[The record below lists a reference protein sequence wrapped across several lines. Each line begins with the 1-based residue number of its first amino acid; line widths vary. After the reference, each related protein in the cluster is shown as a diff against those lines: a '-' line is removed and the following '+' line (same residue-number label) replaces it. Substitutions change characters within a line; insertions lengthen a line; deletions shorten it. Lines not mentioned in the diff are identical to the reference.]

1 MSATASFPL
10 RRLVIPTLI
19 TCVMMA
25 ILVGLGAWQLERL
38 KWKLGLLAE
47 IDHAEASP
55 PVPLAGTPV
64 QFTKVGAQGVLRSD
78 LHAMYGV
85 SVHDVTEGSQLI
97 EPLERPGQPPVL
109 VDLGWVPDGFTAL
122 PNGPATIVGYVRVP
136 NEAGIFTPADDVAHR
151 HFYNL
156 DPAKIGAGLGLP
168 TVAPF
173 TIIAMG
179 PNGIPQP
186 ASALPRP
193 PNDHFGYALT
203 WFGLAVTLV
212 VTYAL
217 FVRKALRS

>member
-1 MSATASFPL
+1 MSATAGLPV

-19 TCVMMA
+19 TCVLMA
-25 ILVGLGAWQLERL
+25 ILVALGVWQLERL

-55 PVPLAGTPV
+55 PIPLSGAPL
-64 QFTKVGAQGVLRSD
+64 QFTKVSVQGVLRND
-78 LHAMYGV
+78 LRALYGV
-85 SVHDVTEGSQLI
+85 DVHGVTEGSQLI
-97 EPLERPGQPPVL
+97 EPLERPGQLPVL
-109 VDLGWVPDGFTAL
+109 VDLGWVPEGFDA
-122 PNGPATIVGYVRVP
+122 PPGGPATVVGYVRVP
-136 NEAGIFTPADDVAHR
+136 NEPGLFTPNDDTGHR

-168 TVAPF
+168 AVAPF

-179 PNGIPQP
+179 LDGIPQP

-193 PNDHFGYALT
+193 PNDHLGYALT
-203 WFGLAVTLV
+203 WFGLAATLI

-217 FVRKALRS
+217 FVRKALRP